1 MNGRN
6 RHFYNPKKNK
16 FKSKKKINLKY
27 TVHWPKETIR
37 NKSTEFEKKKHGK
50 MLYITFI
57 NAEKC
62 FVHFIII
69 VLIMH
74 LRIPNNSMKC
84 RITHLK

>member
-37 NKSTEFEKKKHGK
+37 NKSTEFEKKN
-50 MLYITFI
+50 T
-57 NAEKC
+57 EKC
-62 FVHFIII
+62 YISLLLMQRNALFI
-69 VLIMH
+69 L
-74 LRIPNNSMKC
+74 LSSY
-84 RITHLK
+84 